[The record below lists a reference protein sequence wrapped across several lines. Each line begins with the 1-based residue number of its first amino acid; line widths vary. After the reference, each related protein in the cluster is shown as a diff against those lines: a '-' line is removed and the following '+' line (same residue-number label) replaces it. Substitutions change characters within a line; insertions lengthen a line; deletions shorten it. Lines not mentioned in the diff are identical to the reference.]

1 MRSSAS
7 ARAAA
12 ALAVTVLITAGVAGA
27 ADAAKGGNG
36 GGGKGGGKPPKNTT
50 TTTTTTTTGTSAI
63 QAAHT
68 DVCPKVSEYTS
79 CGALAVT
86 IKDFGN
92 VGWAGYAHP
101 ANGSID
107 YNSYF
112 NASQSAWS
120 NVVAHEVGGHLDTW
134 NEIVA
139 RVGATQA
146 WTDYYD
152 IDAFAV
158 PWATARWSAV
168 KGTSRSFSTGD
179 AKEAYLDCAGPVTH
193 GYQGN
198 YLYTWGLST
207 TAQQQSFCTGHKNVL
222 EQALTLS
229 R

>member
-7 ARAAA
+7 ARTAA
-12 ALAVTVLITAGVAGA
+12 ALAVGVLITAGVAGA
-27 ADAAKGGNG
+27 AEAAKGGNG
-36 GGGKGGGKPPKNTT
+36 GGGKGGGKPPKG
-50 TTTTTTTTGTSAI
+50 TTTTTTTGTSAI

-68 DVCPKVSEYTS
+68 DVCPRVSEYTS
-79 CGALAVT
+79 CSALSVT

-101 ANGSID
+101 ANHAID

-112 NASQSAWS
+112 NASQAAWS
-120 NVVAHEVGGHLDTW
+120 NVVAHEVGGHLDAW

-139 RVGATQA
+139 RVGTTQA

-158 PWATARWSAV
+158 PWATARWSAT
-168 KGTSRSFSTGD
+168 KGSTRSFSTGE

-198 YLYTWGLST
+198 YLYMWGLGT
-207 TAQQQSFCTGHKNVL
+207 TSQQQTFCKGHANVL
-222 EQALTLS
+222 EDALTKS

>member
-1 MRSSAS
+1 MRSSVS

-12 ALAVTVLITAGVAGA
+12 ALAVGVLITAGVAGA
-27 ADAAKGGNG
+27 AEAAKGGNG
-36 GGGKGGGKPPKNTT
+36 GGGKGGGKPPKGTT
-50 TTTTTTTTGTSAI
+50 TTTATTGTSAI

-68 DVCPKVSEYTS
+68 DVCPRVSEYTS
-79 CGALAVT
+79 CATLSVT

-101 ANGSID
+101 ANHAID

-112 NASQSAWS
+112 NATQAAWS
-120 NVVAHEVGGHLDTW
+120 NVVAHEVGGHLDAW

-139 RVGATQA
+139 RVGTTQA

-158 PWATARWSAV
+158 PWATARWSAT
-168 KGTSRSFSTGD
+168 KGTARTFSTGE
-179 AKEAYLDCAGPVTH
+179 AKEAYLDCAGPVSH

-198 YLYTWGLST
+198 YLYMWGLG
-207 TAQQQSFCTGHKNVL
+207 TATQQQTFCKGHSNVL
-222 EQALTLS
+222 EDALTTS

>member
-12 ALAVTVLITAGVAGA
+12 ALAVTVLVTAGVAGA
-27 ADAAKGGNG
+27 ADAAKGGK
-36 GGGKGGGKPPKNTT
+36 GGGKGGGKPPKDSTPT
-50 TTTTTTTTGTSAI
+50 APSTTGASAI
-63 QAAHT
+63 QAAQE
-68 DVCPKVSEYTS
+68 DVCPKVSDHTS
-79 CGALAVT
+79 CAALTVT

-92 VGWAGYAHP
+92 VGWAGQAHP
-101 ANGSID
+101 ANQSVD
-107 YNSYF
+107 YNTYF
-112 NASQSAWS
+112 TASQSAWS
-120 NVVAHEVGGHLDTW
+120 NVVAHEVGGHVDTW

-139 RVGATQA
+139 RVGVTQA

-168 KGTSRSFSTGD
+168 KGTSRAFSTWE
-179 AKEAYLDCAGPVTH
+179 AKEAYLDCAGPVAH

-207 TAQQQSFCTGHKNVL
+207 SSQQQSFCTGASTVL
-222 EQALTLS
+222 EDALTKS